1 MPVLMS
7 SAALPVENYS
17 GLIVK
22 TIPGRCENPFAF
34 TPEPLFTISPGIVFI
49 FIPERFSR
57 SPRNPVHLAPES
69 AHTYNVS
76 PKGKYVTGPLVTGSG
91 KLGPRFPQDENP
103 HDLVFS

>member
-69 AHTYNVS
+69 APYGVN
-76 PKGKYVTGPLVTGSG
+76 
-91 KLGPRFPQDENP
+91 EC
-103 HDLVFS
+103 

>member
-1 MPVLMS
+1 MDTLLAGTLSPLRGFIVPVLMS

-69 AHTYNVS
+69 ASGHRNV
-76 PKGKYVTGPLVTGSG
+76 
-91 KLGPRFPQDENP
+91 
-103 HDLVFS
+103 